1 MFSFFNKIK
10 EINPYLAT
18 YTAMSKSILFLNLT
32 RVVAGEMTQW
42 VRENTV
48 LAEDQSSVL
57 CTHVE

>member
-1 MFSFFNKIK
+1 MFSFFNEIK

-18 YTAMSKSILFLNLT
+18 YTTMSKSILFLNLT

-42 VRENTV
+42 VRENTA